1 MSAALKD
8 SYNRPIRDLR
18 VSLTDR
24 CNFRCFYCL
33 PHGEPPIAPKEQML
47 SYEEIE
53 YVCEI
58 FVELGIEKI
67 RLTGGEP
74 MMRQDIEIIIG
85 KLARLKKPLPLMS
98 DKLKFVGL
106 KDLALTTNGYFLP
119 DRAQGLRDAGLD
131 RITISLDSLKRDVFR
146 QMTGVDV
153 LDRVLQGL
161 EAAKTAGL
169 QPIKINAVIVRG
181 HNEDEVADFADFAR
195 EHDVKMRF
203 IEFMP
208 LDSGHAWSRDDVV
221 SGREIR
227 QRIEERYPLEPLD
240 VQRGSETASRFRFA
254 DGAPGEIGI
263 IAPVTEAF
271 CGACSRIRL
280 TADGQIRTCLFST
293 VEHSLRDVV
302 RDGASRSEIIDFIKG
317 VVLKKE
323 PRHFINDPEFV
334 APSRSMSF
342 IGG

>member
-1 MSAALKD
+1 MKDLQNSSLLRD
-8 SYNRPIRDLR
+8 SYGRAIRDLR

-47 SYEEIE
+47 SFEEIE

-58 FVELGIEKI
+58 FVSLGIEKL

-74 MMRQDIEIIIG
+74 MLRRDIETIIR
-85 KLARLKKPLPLMS
+85 KLSRFKSA
-98 DKLKFVGL
+98 GL
-106 KDLALTTNGYFLP
+106 IDLAMTTNGYFLP
-119 DRAQGLRDAGLD
+119 ERARSLKEAGLD
-131 RITISLDSLKRDVFR
+131 RVTISVDSLKGDVFKR
-146 QMTGVDV
+146 MTGVDV
-153 LDRVLQGL
+153 LEKVLAGIA
-161 EAAKTAGL
+161 AAKVAGL
-169 QPIKINAVIVRG
+169 DPIKINAVIVRG
-181 HNEDEVADFADFAR
+181 HNETEVADFAAFAR
-195 EHDVKMRF
+195 EHNVKMRF

-208 LDSGHAWSRDDVV
+208 LDSGHEWSRADVV
-221 SGREIR
+221 SGQEIR
-227 QRIEERYPLEPLD
+227 ERINERFPL
-240 VQRGSETASRFRFA
+240 VKVNVARGSETSARYRFA

-263 IAPVTEAF
+263 IAPVTEPF

-302 RDGASRSEIIDFIKG
+302 RSGASRAEIVEYIES

-323 PRHFINDPEFV
+323 PRHFINDPGFV
-334 APSRSMSF
+334 APSRTMSF